1 MKIRSNILPI
11 LLLTVVATSFS
22 LFQSAPARAAN
33 LVRNS
38 GFQNGN
44 SNGWNTSGGA
54 TANAGNGDNSINGA
68 PDPNIVVR
76 LNGQGGFSQTLV
88 TLAGATYQLS
98 YDLLGDATQF
108 VANVRDINN
117 NFIPR
122 PVPTIV
128 ASSLPSFNTYTYNFV
143 GSGSDTI
150 DFGFSERFSVSG
162 GFQLDNVAVDGPDP
176 SASSV
181 PEPLTIVGTLL
192 GAGAA
197 LRMRNQLKSRK
208 KV

>member
-1 MKIRSNILPI
+1 MKIRSNILQT

-22 LFQSAPARAAN
+22 LFPSTPARAAN

-54 TANAGNGDNSINGA
+54 TANAGNGDNGINEE

-76 LNGQGGFSQTLV
+76 LNGQGGFSQTLA
-88 TLAGATYQLS
+88 TLAGATYQFS

-128 ASSLPSFNTYTYNFV
+128 ASSLPSFNTYSYNFV

-150 DFGFSERFSVSG
+150 DFGFIG
-162 GFQLDNVAVDGPDP
+162 DFQLDNVAVDGPDP

-192 GAGAA
+192 GGGAA
-197 LRMRNQLKSRK
+197 LRMKNRLKSRK
-208 KV
+208 KI